1 MSSGR
6 QPSWIL
12 GVFLA
17 LFWFVAILGTISTM
31 PKSLFGGTVTL
42 EIINNSSAAREIY
55 SFGKGTVLQL
65 LRTKH
70 NIQLTPQGSIS
81 CIDGM
86 CNNPGGWVGSVN
98 GNELSFGVKGIWL
111 SSGDHVAFQFQN
123 VEDDSP

>member
-1 MSSGR
+1 MSSDK
-6 QPSWIL
+6 QPAWIF
-12 GVFLA
+12 GIFLA

-31 PKSLFGGTVTL
+31 PKGILKGTVTL
-42 EIINNSSAAREIY
+42 EIINNSSTAKETY

-70 NIQLTPQGSIS
+70 AVQLTPQGAIS

-86 CNNPGGWVGSVN
+86 CSIPGNWVGSVN
-98 GNELSFGVKGIWL
+98 GNPLPLGVEGIWL

-123 VEDDSP
+123 TGDDSS